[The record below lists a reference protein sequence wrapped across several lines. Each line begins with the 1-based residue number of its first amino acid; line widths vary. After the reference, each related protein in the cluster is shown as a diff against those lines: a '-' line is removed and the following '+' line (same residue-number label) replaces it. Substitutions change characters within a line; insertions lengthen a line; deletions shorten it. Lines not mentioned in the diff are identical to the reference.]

1 MRKEQEMRGYL
12 RSVSKQDMDF
22 LFKLANDKKVRQ
34 NSFSPK
40 EIMYDEHRKWFDAV
54 FNREDYKQYIYMLDE
69 KSIGQVHL
77 EMCGSKAE
85 IGYSICEEYRGQGLG
100 KELIS
105 LIQLQVK
112 KDFPH
117 IKTLTAKVKPE
128 NTISQKVF
136 EAEGFQEK
144 YYVYEWNCY

>member
-1 MRKEQEMRGYL
+1 MRGYL
-12 RSVSKQDMDF
+12 RRVSKEDIDF
-22 LFKLANDKKVRQ
+22 LFELANDKKVRQ
-34 NSFSPK
+34 NSFSTK
-40 EIMYDEHRKWFDAV
+40 EIMYDEHRKWFAAV
-54 FNREDYKQYIYMLDE
+54 LDREDYKQYIYMLDE
-69 KSIGQVHL
+69 KSIGQVHI

-100 KELIS
+100 KELIR

-117 IKTLTAKVKPE
+117 IETLTAKVKPE

-144 YYVYEWNCY
+144 YYVYEWKCY